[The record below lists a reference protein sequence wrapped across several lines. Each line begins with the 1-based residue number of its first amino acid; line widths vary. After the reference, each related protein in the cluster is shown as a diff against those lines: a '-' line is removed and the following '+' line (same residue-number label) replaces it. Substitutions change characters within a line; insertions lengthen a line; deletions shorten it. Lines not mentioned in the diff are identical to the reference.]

1 MKLIT
6 SVIALAASR
15 SLASPIIVS
24 RDDSSSQLSC
34 QTVKDAVSHFQ
45 DKYYNASA
53 GTWQGGNPG
62 PSTWNNANV
71 LTTIAD
77 FMQISPEAFAQ
88 YSDTVQQVFKGTQLI
103 NLNNTNSKKEAQD
116 VQSDPNRAEPDGFTD
131 NFYDDNG
138 WWAMGWIS
146 AYDATHKGQYLQAAT
161 EIFDNMTGA
170 WDDKVCGGGIWWT
183 TDKNYKNAIAN
194 ELFMNVAASLA
205 NRVSANRQHYFNWAR
220 KAEDW
225 FFHSGMLNSDSLIN
239 DGLDNNCKNNGG
251 TVWTYNQGV
260 ILGALI
266 ELDKLDPGNHT
277 RIDRATTIADA
288 ALKHMTQNGILS
300 DPCPDSSGD
309 CAGAGTFKGVF
320 VRNLRKLYDTTQ
332 NKAYSEMLVNNANSM
347 LSKDRRDDGDFG
359 FKWEG
364 PPGDATVMTMG
375 SALDLLVSGYSV
387 TGCH

>member
-1 MKLIT
+1 MKLTT
-6 SVIALAASR
+6 SVIALAVSR

-24 RDDSSSQLSC
+24 RDNSSSQFSC

-45 DKYYNASA
+45 DKYYNSSA
-53 GTWQGGNPG
+53 GTWQGGNPE

-71 LTTIAD
+71 LTAIAD
-77 FMQISPEAFAQ
+77 FMQVSPEALAK
-88 YSDTVQQVFKGTQLI
+88 YSDTVQEVFKGTQLI
-103 NLNNTNSKKEAQD
+103 NLNSSQKD
-116 VQSDPNRAEPDGFTD
+116 VQDIQSNPNRAQPDGFTD

-138 WWAMGWIS
+138 WWALGWIS

-161 EIFDNMTGA
+161 EIFENMTGA
-170 WDDKVCGGGIWWT
+170 WDDKTCGGGIWWT
-183 TDKNYKNAIAN
+183 TDKTYKNAIAN

-205 NRVSANRQHYFNWAR
+205 NRVPANRQHYTNWAQ

-225 FFHSGMLNSDSLIN
+225 FFHSGMLNQDSLVN
-239 DGLDNNCKNNGG
+239 DGLDGNCNNNGG

-277 RIDRATTIADA
+277 RLDRATTIADA
-288 ALKHMTQNGILS
+288 ALRSLTQDGTLY

-320 VRNLRKLYDTTQ
+320 VRNLRRLYDTTH
-332 NKAYSEMLVNNANSM
+332 NKSYSDMIKNNANTM
-347 LSKDRRDDGDFG
+347 LSNDRRDDGDFG
-359 FKWEG
+359 FKWQG
-364 PPGDATVMTMG
+364 PPTDATVMTMS
-375 SALDLLVSGYSV
+375 SALDLLVSAFSV
-387 TGCH
+387 SDCV